1 MSALNKM
8 MGFLGLVDTDEEP
21 QTNQA
26 PARPVA
32 SRPDASRLGR
42 DRTGVTVL
50 GNHTPSQIA
59 TQAATQPAM
68 LEEGASS
75 YNIITLQPRS
85 YSEARKVG
93 EYYREGNPVII
104 NLDDMEESERKRLVD
119 FASGLVFGLH
129 GRIERISLKVFLL
142 SPANVSV
149 SNEDKTAAQ
158 ATFFNQS

>member
-8 MGFLGLVDTDEEP
+8 MGFLGLVDTEEELE
-21 QTNQA
+21 TTA
-26 PARPVA
+26 TPAKKVEPRSISPRR
-32 SRPDASRLGR
+32 SEP
-42 DRTGVTVL
+42 TGVTVVR
-50 GNHTPSQIA
+50 NNQDVVAEPFI
-59 TQAATQPAM
+59 
-68 LEEGASS
+68 EESVS
-75 YNIITLQPRS
+75 YNIVTLQPRS

-142 SPANVSV
+142 SPANVNV
-149 SNEDKTAAQ
+149 SNEDRTAAQ
-158 ATFFNQS
+158 ASFYNQS

>member
-8 MGFLGLVDTDEEP
+8 MGFLGLVDGEEEVE
-21 QTNQA
+21 A
-26 PARPVA
+26 PAATVKKSEPRPIT
-32 SRPDASRLGR
+32 SRRAEP
-42 DRTGVTVL
+42 TGVTVVRS
-50 GNHTPSQIA
+50 HVEEQIE
-59 TQAATQPAM
+59 PFI
-68 LEEGASS
+68 EENSS
-75 YNIITLQPRS
+75 YNIVTLQPRS

-142 SPANVSV
+142 SPANVNV
-149 SNEDKTAAQ
+149 SNEDRTAAQ
-158 ATFFNQS
+158 ATFYNQS

>member
-8 MGFLGLVDTDEEP
+8 MGFLGLVDTEDEADVP
-21 QTNQA
+21 AA
-26 PARPVA
+26 PAKKVEPRPIT
-32 SRPDASRLGR
+32 SRRSEP
-42 DRTGVTVL
+42 TGVTVVR
-50 GNHTPSQIA
+50 
-59 TQAATQPAM
+59 TQHEVAHES
-68 LEEGASS
+68 LVEESS
-75 YNIITLQPRS
+75 AYNIVTLQPRS

-142 SPANVSV
+142 SPANVNV
-149 SNEDKTAAQ
+149 SNEDRTAAQ
-158 ATFFNQS
+158 ATFYNQS

>member
-8 MGFLGLVDTDEEP
+8 MGFLGLVDTEEDY
-21 QTNQA
+21 QVAEA
-26 PARPVA
+26 PVSKKVEPRSITP
-32 SRPDASRLGR
+32 RTPE
-42 DRTGVTVL
+42 RTGVTVV
-50 GNHTPSQIA
+50 GRSENVVETSIV
-59 TQAATQPAM
+59 
-68 LEEGASS
+68 EESSS

-142 SPANVSV
+142 SPANVNV
-149 SNEDKTAAQ
+149 SNEDRSAAQ
-158 ATFFNQS
+158 ASFYNQS